1 MQRIKRDELE
11 NCVQENQC
19 WDCYVEGNET
29 EATERPKRGKLE
41 VPSCRKHFYEYKR
54 TMSQLKTSKY
64 ARRAARKQEAE
75 RCVHPGCHNKLIP
88 RELLPS
94 WARERNCGMHG
105 VFKAFR
111 MSRGGLIPLIADH
124 YVKEEERK
132 GMRLQNIIYK
142 LGFSFAFIG
151 IQYPRS
157 YVTQAWAASEVLRM
171 YAEIRSKQSPRLG
184 SQSQLPE

>member
-1 MQRIKRDELE
+1 MPRIKRDEIETCAKE
-11 NCVQENQC
+11 NTC
-19 WDCYVEGNET
+19 WYCSVEGNET
-29 EATERPKRGKLE
+29 KATERLKRRRLE
-41 VPSCRKHFYEYKR
+41 VPCCRKHLYEYKR
-54 TMSQLKTSKY
+54 KMSQRSASKY
-64 ARRAARKQEAE
+64 ARRATRKQEAE
-75 RCVHPGCHNKLIP
+75 RCVYPGCHHKLIP

-105 VFKAFR
+105 VFRAFR

-142 LGFSFAFIG
+142 LGFPFAFLG
-151 IQYPRS
+151 IQYPHS
-157 YVTQAWAASEVLRM
+157 YATQVWAASEVLRM

-184 SQSQLPE
+184 GQNQLPE

>member
-1 MQRIKRDELE
+1 MLRIKRDKLE
-11 NCVQENQC
+11 NCAKENQC
-19 WDCYVEGNET
+19 WYCYVEDKET
-29 EATERPKRGKLE
+29 EATERPKRGKRE
-41 VPSCRKHFYEYKR
+41 VPCCRKHFYDYKR
-54 TMSQLKTSKY
+54 RMSQLNTSKY

-94 WARERNCGMHG
+94 WARERICGMHG
-105 VFKAFR
+105 VFRAFR
-111 MSRGGLIPLIADH
+111 MSRGGLVPLIADH
-124 YVKEEERK
+124 YVREEERK

-142 LGFSFAFIG
+142 SGFTFAFIG

-157 YVTQAWAASEVLRM
+157 YATQIWAASEVLRM

-184 SQSQLPE
+184 GQSQLPE